1 MPDILLFEDE
11 ADASIKKDMPPF
23 RQISETVKTCRLG
36 GGIILSEEHIFK
48 VYISR
53 ETNKKVTK
61 MIIFFSFSLY
71 PIRYIIVC
79 NISYVVKYMKNIKV
93 ILSTILIL
101 IINLFVGCS
110 NINEKKEE
118 KLDLFY
124 DFRHESF
131 ERSLHVTDR
140 SEIAA
145 YCRGAKGAGKYYE
158 NRYQHENYGSHR

>member
-36 GGIILSEEHIFK
+36 GGIILSE

-93 ILSTILIL
+93 IKVFMI
-101 IINLFVGCS
+101 FVMRAL
-110 NINEKKEE
+110 N
-118 KLDLFY
+118 
-124 DFRHESF
+124 
-131 ERSLHVTDR
+131 
-140 SEIAA
+140 
-145 YCRGAKGAGKYYE
+145 GACT
-158 NRYQHENYGSHR
+158 

>member
-93 ILSTILIL
+93 IKVFMI
-101 IINLFVGCS
+101 FVMRPL
-110 NINEKKEE
+110 N
-118 KLDLFY
+118 
-124 DFRHESF
+124 
-131 ERSLHVTDR
+131 
-140 SEIAA
+140 
-145 YCRGAKGAGKYYE
+145 GACT
-158 NRYQHENYGSHR
+158 